1 MRSSSLSQRSE
12 GTYRLSGI
20 PERFLAALSYR
31 DFRTL
36 WVANMCAGAAAW
48 ALIVAR
54 GWLAFTITETSLWV
68 GVVTFMAMAPRIFT
82 TPLMGFIAD
91 RFDRQTVLTWTYT
104 LNLAHNVILALLVMF
119 GEVGIWHLV
128 VLSLVNGILR
138 SAQQTTTQALV
149 PNLVPKDRLL
159 NAVALNQATQQGS
172 RLFGPL
178 AITPLLLYFGNVDD
192 SGVAS
197 NAGVTAAFWLCSAFY
212 TLGLIEVMRVKTRS
226 TGKIDPDRSFF
237 QNLAAGF
244 IYVYRHPLLLCMVL
258 LALAHCSLTMSYESM
273 LPAIS
278 QEKLGAGSAGFSY
291 LIGGVGAGA
300 LISSIFLAGIRDE
313 GTRGLVF
320 LFFAFTSGLG
330 PIALAFST
338 NPYLSIA
345 ATVFMGVNQAG
356 FMTITHAIIQSIAPD
371 EMRGRISGAYGIHVG
386 GSMALANLTN
396 GGFTDL
402 LNAPLALAAG
412 GVVFIGLIISSIGL
426 APFRRIYFPRAVAS
440 PSLA

>member
-1 MRSSSLSQRSE
+1 MSQQSE
-12 GTYRLSGI
+12 GTYRLSDL

-31 DFRTL
+31 DFRNL
-36 WVANMCAGAAAW
+36 WIANMSAGAAAW

-54 GWLAFTITETSLWV
+54 GWLTYQVTDESLSWV

-104 LNLAHNVILALLVMF
+104 LNLAHNVILALVVMF
-119 GEVGIWHLV
+119 GQVEIWHLV
-128 VLSLVNGILR
+128 ILSLVNGILR
-138 SAQQTTTQALV
+138 SAQQTTTQSLV

-159 NAVALNQATQQGS
+159 NAVALNEATQQGS

-178 AITPLLLYFGNVDD
+178 AITPLLLYFGGGGDD

-197 NAGVTAAFWLCSAFY
+197 SAGVTAAFWLCSAFY
-212 TLGLIEVMRVKTRS
+212 AFGLIEVLRVKTRS
-226 TGKIDPDRSFF
+226 TGKIDPNRSFF

-244 IYVYRHPLLLCMVL
+244 IYVYQQPMLLCMVL
-258 LALAHCSLTMSYESM
+258 LALAHCSLTMSYESI

-278 QEKLGAGSAGFSY
+278 QEKLEAGSAGFSY

-320 LFFAFTSGLG
+320 LFFGFTSGLG
-330 PIALAFST
+330 PIALAYST

-356 FMTITHAIIQSIAPD
+356 FMTVTHAIIQSIAPD
-371 EMRGRISGAYGIHVG
+371 EMRGRISGVYSVHVG

-396 GGFTDL
+396 GGFADL
-402 LNAPLALAAG
+402 LNAPLALTTG
-412 GVVFIGLIISSIGL
+412 GVIFIGLIIASIGL
-426 APFRRIYFPRAVAS
+426 SPFRRIYFPRAAAS
-440 PSLA
+440 PSPA

>member
-1 MRSSSLSQRSE
+1 MSQHPE
-12 GTYRLSGI
+12 GTYRLSDI
-20 PERFLAALSYR
+20 PERFLGALSYR

-36 WVANMCAGAAAW
+36 WTANMCAGAAAW

-54 GWLAFTITETSLWV
+54 GWLAFDITDASLWV

-82 TPLMGFIAD
+82 TPLIGFIAD
-91 RFDRQTVLTWTYT
+91 RFDRQTVLSWTYT
-104 LNLAHNVILALLVMF
+104 LNLAHNVILALLVTF
-119 GEVGIWHLV
+119 GEAGIWHLV

-138 SAQQTTTQALV
+138 SAQQTTTQSLV
-149 PNLVPKDRLL
+149 PNLVPQDRLL

-172 RLFGPL
+172 RLVGPL
-178 AITPLLLYFGNVDD
+178 AIAPLLAFFD
-192 SGVAS
+192 VA
-197 NAGVTAAFWLCSAFY
+197 AAFWLCSAFY
-212 TLGLIEVMRVKTRS
+212 SVGLIQVLRVKTRS

-244 IYVYRHPLLLCMVL
+244 IYTYQHPMLLSMVL

-278 QEKLGAGSAGFSY
+278 EDKLGAGSAGFSY
-291 LIGGVGAGA
+291 LIAGVGGGA
-300 LISSIFLAGIRDE
+300 FISSIFLAGIRNE
-313 GTRGLVF
+313 ATRGRVFLVF
-320 LFFAFTSGLG
+320 GVTSGLG
-330 PIALAFST
+330 PIALALSSSQV
-338 NPYLSIA
+338 LSIA

-371 EMRGRISGAYGIHVG
+371 EMRGRISGVYSVHVG

-396 GGFTDL
+396 GGLTDL
-402 LNAPLALAAG
+402 VNAPLVLAAG
-412 GVVFIGLIISSIGL
+412 GIIFIVLITSSVGL
-426 APFRRIYFPRAVAS
+426 APLRRIYFPRAAAS

>member
-1 MRSSSLSQRSE
+1 MSQQSE
-12 GTYRLSGI
+12 GTYRLSAL

-31 DFRTL
+31 DFRML
-36 WVANMCAGAAAW
+36 WTANMCAGAAAW

-54 GWLAFTITETSLWV
+54 GWLAFTIMETNPSLWV

-91 RFDRQTVLTWTYT
+91 RFDRQTILSWTYA
-104 LNLAHNVILALLVMF
+104 LNLTHNVILALLVML
-119 GEVGIWHLV
+119 GGVGIWQLV

-138 SAQQTTTQALV
+138 SAQQTTTQSLV

-159 NAVALNQATQQGS
+159 NAVALNEATQQGS

-178 AITPLLLYFGNVDD
+178 AITPLLLYFGNDD
-192 SGVAS
+192 GSGVAS
-197 NAGVTAAFWLCSAFY
+197 IAGVMAAFWLCSAFY
-212 TLGLIEVMRVKTRS
+212 TVGLIQVLRVKTRS
-226 TGKIDPDRSFF
+226 TGKIDPNRSFF
-237 QNLAAGF
+237 RNLAAGF
-244 IYVYRHPLLLCMVL
+244 IYTYQHPMLLCMVL
-258 LALAHCSLTMSYESM
+258 MALAHCSLTMSYESM

-291 LIGGVGAGA
+291 LIAGVGGGA

-320 LFFAFTSGLG
+320 LVFAFTSGLG
-330 PIALAFST
+330 PIALALST

-345 ATVFMGVNQAG
+345 ATVLMGVNQAG

-371 EMRGRISGAYGIHVG
+371 EMRGRISGVYSVHVG

-396 GGFTDL
+396 GAFTDVL
-402 LNAPLALAAG
+402 TAPLVLIAG
-412 GVVFIGLIISSIGL
+412 GMVFMGLMTSSIGL
-426 APFRRIYFPRAVAS
+426 APFRRIYFPRAAAS
-440 PSLA
+440 PAPA

>member
-1 MRSSSLSQRSE
+1 LSQHQE
-12 GTYRLSGI
+12 GTYRLSDI
-20 PERFLAALSYR
+20 PERFLGALSYR

-36 WVANMCAGAAAW
+36 WTANMCAGAAAW

-54 GWLAFTITETSLWV
+54 GWLAFDITDASLWV

-82 TPLMGFIAD
+82 TPLIGFIAD
-91 RFDRQTVLTWTYT
+91 RFDRQTVLSWTYT
-104 LNLAHNVILALLVMF
+104 LNLAHNVILALLVTF
-119 GEVGIWHLV
+119 GEAGIWHLV

-138 SAQQTTTQALV
+138 SAQQTTTQSLV
-149 PNLVPKDRLL
+149 PNLVPQDRLL

-172 RLFGPL
+172 RLVGPL
-178 AITPLLLYFGNVDD
+178 AIAPLLAFFD
-192 SGVAS
+192 VA
-197 NAGVTAAFWLCSAFY
+197 AAFWLCSAFY
-212 TLGLIEVMRVKTRS
+212 SVGLIQVLRVKTRS

-244 IYVYRHPLLLCMVL
+244 IYTYQHPMLLSMVL

-278 QEKLGAGSAGFSY
+278 EDKLGAGSAGFSY
-291 LIGGVGAGA
+291 LIAGVGGGA
-300 LISSIFLAGIRDE
+300 FISSIFLAGIRNE
-313 GTRGLVF
+313 ATRGRVFLVF
-320 LFFAFTSGLG
+320 GVTSGLG
-330 PIALAFST
+330 PIALALSSSQV
-338 NPYLSIA
+338 LSIA

-371 EMRGRISGAYGIHVG
+371 EMRGRISGVYSVHVG

-396 GGFTDL
+396 GGLTDL
-402 LNAPLALAAG
+402 VNAPLVLAAG
-412 GVVFIGLIISSIGL
+412 GIIFIVLITSSVGL
-426 APFRRIYFPRAVAS
+426 APLRRIYFPRAAAS

>member
-1 MRSSSLSQRSE
+1 LSQHPE
-12 GTYRLSGI
+12 GTYRLSDI
-20 PERFLAALSYR
+20 PERFLGALSYR

-36 WVANMCAGAAAW
+36 WTANMCAGAAAW

-54 GWLAFTITETSLWV
+54 GWLAFDITDASLWV

-82 TPLMGFIAD
+82 TPLIGFIAD
-91 RFDRQTVLTWTYT
+91 RFDRQTVLSWTYT
-104 LNLAHNVILALLVMF
+104 LNLAHNVILALLVTF
-119 GEVGIWHLV
+119 GEAGIWHLV

-138 SAQQTTTQALV
+138 SAQQTTTQSLV
-149 PNLVPKDRLL
+149 PNLVPQDRLL

-172 RLFGPL
+172 RLVGPL
-178 AITPLLLYFGNVDD
+178 AIAPLLAFFD
-192 SGVAS
+192 VA
-197 NAGVTAAFWLCSAFY
+197 AAFWLCSAFY
-212 TLGLIEVMRVKTRS
+212 SVGLIQVLRVKTRS

-244 IYVYRHPLLLCMVL
+244 IYTYQHPMLLSMVL

-278 QEKLGAGSAGFSY
+278 EDKLGAGSAGFSY
-291 LIGGVGAGA
+291 LIAGVGGGA
-300 LISSIFLAGIRDE
+300 FISSIFLAGIRNE
-313 GTRGLVF
+313 ATRGRVFLVF
-320 LFFAFTSGLG
+320 GVTSGLG
-330 PIALAFST
+330 PIALALSSSQV
-338 NPYLSIA
+338 LSIA

-371 EMRGRISGAYGIHVG
+371 EMRGRISGVYSVHVG

-396 GGFTDL
+396 GGLTDL
-402 LNAPLALAAG
+402 VNAPLVLAAG
-412 GVVFIGLIISSIGL
+412 GIIFIVLITSSAGL
-426 APFRRIYFPRAVAS
+426 APLRRIYFPRAAAS

>member
-1 MRSSSLSQRSE
+1 MSQHPE
-12 GTYRLSGI
+12 GTYRLSDI
-20 PERFLAALSYR
+20 PERFLGALSYR

-36 WVANMCAGAAAW
+36 WTANMCAGAAAW

-54 GWLAFTITETSLWV
+54 GWLAFDITDASLWV

-82 TPLMGFIAD
+82 TPLIGFIAD
-91 RFDRQTVLTWTYT
+91 RFDRQTVLSWTYT
-104 LNLAHNVILALLVMF
+104 LNLAHNVILALLVTF
-119 GEVGIWHLV
+119 GEAGIWHLV

-138 SAQQTTTQALV
+138 SAQQTTTQSLV
-149 PNLVPKDRLL
+149 PNLVPQDRLL

-172 RLFGPL
+172 RLVGPL
-178 AITPLLLYFGNVDD
+178 AIAPLLAFFD
-192 SGVAS
+192 VA
-197 NAGVTAAFWLCSAFY
+197 AAFWLCSVFY
-212 TLGLIEVMRVKTRS
+212 SVGLIQVLRVKTRS

-244 IYVYRHPLLLCMVL
+244 IYTYQHPMLLSMVL

-278 QEKLGAGSAGFSY
+278 EDKLGAGSAGFSY
-291 LIGGVGAGA
+291 LIAGVGGGA
-300 LISSIFLAGIRDE
+300 FISSIFLAGIRNE
-313 GTRGLVF
+313 ATRGRVFLVF
-320 LFFAFTSGLG
+320 GVTSGLG
-330 PIALAFST
+330 PIALALSSSQV
-338 NPYLSIA
+338 LSIA

-371 EMRGRISGAYGIHVG
+371 EMRGRISGVYSVHVG

-396 GGFTDL
+396 GVLTDL
-402 LNAPLALAAG
+402 VNAPLVLAAG
-412 GVVFIGLIISSIGL
+412 GIIFIVLITSSVGL
-426 APFRRIYFPRAVAS
+426 APLRRIYFPRAAAS